1 MTQPL
6 GPGSEIDGFRL
17 GELLHTGSM
26 ATIYRLAG
34 PDGPLP
40 LIIKIP
46 RLGAAERAINV
57 IAFEVCRMVLGA
69 LAQSPHHPTLVAF
82 GDVETVPYLVMEY
95 VEGTRLDD
103 RVPHAPLSPE
113 EIARLGA
120 ALALGLHE
128 IHRQGAL
135 HLDLKPTT
143 VLYRPSGE
151 AVLIDFGLARHGHY
165 PDLLEEE
172 FRTPIGNWVYLAP
185 EQIVGV
191 RCDPR
196 SDIFALGAILYHLA
210 TGRFPFGK
218 PSRMAELRRRLYR
231 DPLPPRA
238 IVPETPGWL
247 QEIILHCLEVDAR
260 ERYASAAAVAFDLA
274 NPAQVAITE
283 RGLRDRRTG
292 ATTLFRRWLQASK
305 FKPAPCPPVSAPSQ
319 PAPIVLV
326 AIPPGPP
333 NESAFAALRDAA
345 RRVTTADRVCRVA
358 CVTVV
363 PSAAGLSGER
373 YEETPTGR
381 HIAQLVNLRRFARP
395 LELPEERLTYH
406 VLESDKPA
414 AALIDYA
421 KMNEVDQILLGAPRS
436 GRPMRLAT
444 GVAAQVVAEA
454 QCTVSVVRPRPQQ

>member
-1 MTQPL
+1 
-6 GPGSEIDGFRL
+6 
-17 GELLHTGSM
+17 LHD
-26 ATIYRLAG
+26 L
-34 PDGPLP
+34 
-40 LIIKIP
+40 
-46 RLGAAERAINV
+46 
-57 IAFEVCRMVLGA
+57 
-69 LAQSPHHPTLVAF
+69 
-82 GDVETVPYLVMEY
+82 
-95 VEGTRLDD
+95 
-103 RVPHAPLSPE
+103 
-113 EIARLGA
+113 
-120 ALALGLHE
+120 
-128 IHRQGAL
+128 HRQDVI
-135 HLDLKPTT
+135 HLDIKPSSIIF
-143 VLYRPSGE
+143 RASGE

-238 IVPETPGWL
+238 LGAETPGWL

-260 ERYASAAAVAFDLA
+260 DRYASAAAVAFDLA

-292 ATTLFRRWLQASK
+292 AATLFRRWLEARK
-305 FKPAPCPPVSAPSQ
+305 FEPAPCPPVAVPTQ

-326 AIPPGPP
+326 AIAPGPP
-333 NESAFAALRDAA
+333 DESAFAALRDAA
-345 RRVTTADRVCRVA
+345 RRVTEVDHACRVA

-363 PSAAGLSGER
+363 PPAAGLSGER

-436 GRPMRLAT
+436 GRPMRLLT